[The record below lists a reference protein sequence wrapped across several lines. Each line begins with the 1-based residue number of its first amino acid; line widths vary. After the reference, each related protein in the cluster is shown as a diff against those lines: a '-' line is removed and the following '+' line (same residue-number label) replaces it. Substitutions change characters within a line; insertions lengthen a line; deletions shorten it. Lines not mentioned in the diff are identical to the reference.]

1 MTPADQAAD
10 WVGSDRKYIAI
21 TLGGNTRNSLFL
33 CAAISTDERRRREQR
48 ASSIELTSVP
58 VATATRAPPAGGHMY
73 TPPLTLM
80 TWPVM

>member
-33 CAAISTDERRRREQR
+33 SPPLALTNADGGNSAPA
-48 ASSIELTSVP
+48 ASS
-58 VATATRAPPAGGHMY
+58 
-73 TPPLTLM
+73 
-80 TWPVM
+80 